1 MRYRF
6 TEMNPGQLTE
16 AAAGIIVD
24 KLGDDV
30 LVLDLRGHSPL
41 ADYFVLA
48 TAGSSIHSLAIAEE
62 LQVRLKQDGERPH
75 HVEGTDSGLWVLLD
89 YFDVVVHIFLGE
101 TRQFYGLERLWGDAP
116 RRSFSS
122 NDDRE

>member
-1 MRYRF
+1 MSPER
-6 TEMNPGQLTE
+6 LAE
-16 AAAGIIVD
+16 AVAVTIVD
-24 KLGDDV
+24 KLGEDV
-30 LVLDLRGHSPL
+30 VILDLRGHSPL

-48 TAGSSIHSLAIAEE
+48 TAGSSIHGQAIAEDV
-62 LQVRLKQDGERPH
+62 QARLRRDGERPH
-75 HVEGTDSGLWVLLD
+75 HVEGGDGAHWVLLD

-122 NDDRE
+122 DETNR